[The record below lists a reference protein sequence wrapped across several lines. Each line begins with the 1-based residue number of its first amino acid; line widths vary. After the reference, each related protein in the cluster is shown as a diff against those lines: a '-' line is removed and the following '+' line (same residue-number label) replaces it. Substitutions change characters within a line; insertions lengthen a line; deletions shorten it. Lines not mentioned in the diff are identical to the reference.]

1 MSTRLVITLLFLVQ
15 VVTAHAQRSLDSVY
29 FFQQDQQFAE
39 ALILSPTF
47 RMSSDRES
55 YGMVQLN
62 QQFGR
67 GSFRKAQQAYSDRM
81 TNFVAT
87 GFNQLRRF
95 HIGARFEFN
104 NQFEDSLAN
113 SLRSNMNEL
122 APYYAYANKSGE
134 YQRQNYILNA
144 ALGFAVNEHIQPFV
158 KLDYHR
164 HWSAGTVDPRLSA
177 QRFELRARPG
187 VAFKIDN
194 HTVGIYGLIGKADE
208 QVSLV
213 YKSLTFK
220 ESSLYPDRI
229 YHMNYGYGSSVIR
242 DSVARSKVD
251 TYKGAGLEYAAIVDG
266 WRVQAAVEY
275 QWYHNTNQV
284 NDKSSVKYSG
294 PLGIFDL
301 HSVHGQ
307 IAFYSPSQKST
318 QQMLTLN
325 GGYQIGSDGNTRT
338 TGSLD
343 IVNYKVNTMD
353 LAGSYRLLWGSDKAT
368 VKEIGLDLS
377 HHTIRRQDLV
387 QSVLLDAGN
396 MELGLWAS
404 LYYTCASGNSIR
416 LSAHP
421 YLNLPTST
429 TLNYN
434 PIAKSEFVKNVV
446 FTDYYYYQARY
457 WGAQFKGEYIGR
469 FFGKNDLGFFAAVDY
484 RKATDPTLRADL
496 DPTFVPQGSRWQA
509 QIGVR
514 MYINEARATGK

>member
-1 MSTRLVITLLFLVQ
+1 MSTRLVITLLLLVQ
-15 VVTAHAQRSLDSVY
+15 VVAAHAQRSLDSVY
-29 FFQQDQQFAE
+29 FFRQDQQFAE

-47 RMSSDRES
+47 RMQSDRES

-62 QQFGR
+62 QQFGG
-67 GSFRKAQQAYSDRM
+67 GSFRKAQQAYSERM

-87 GFNQLRRF
+87 GFNQLGRF
-95 HIGARFEFN
+95 QIGARFEFN

-144 ALGFAVNEHIQPFV
+144 ALGYKVNAHIQPFL

-164 HWSAGTVDPRLSA
+164 HWSAGTVDPRLSS

-194 HTVGIYGLIGKADE
+194 HAVGIYGLIGKADE

-213 YKSLTFK
+213 YKSLVFK

-229 YHMNYGYGSSVIR
+229 YHMSYGYGSSVVR

-251 TYKGAGLEYAAIVDG
+251 TYKGAGLEYAATTNG
-266 WRVQAAVEY
+266 WRVQAVGEY

-307 IAFYSPSQKST
+307 IALYSPSNKSK
-318 QQMLTLN
+318 QQMLTVN

-353 LAGSYRLLWGSDKAT
+353 LAGSYRLLWGKDKAT

-404 LYYTCASGNSIR
+404 LYHTRSSGNSIR

-457 WGAQFKGEYIGR
+457 WGAQLKGEYIGR

-484 RKATDPTLRADL
+484 RKATDPSLRADL

-509 QIGVR
+509 QVGVR
-514 MYINEARATGK
+514 MYINEARATGR